1 MLVTTNFIL
10 FRIIFLFSLVFWCGW
25 RRRRPTRTS
34 HHIGFTRAKSFTCL
48 FLLFPFVG
56 YLFTRMHHTDTH
68 ARRTQPASQPAS
80 RYLFLMR
87 PPFACDVCVYVCTRA
102 HTAHRTCYTCTFD
115 DELRNTRKLMNE
127 AIIWWGNK
135 IRYRSSAEHKN
146 FTPKNKVKLSSYC
159 AKAWKH
165 AASELSSRFRGS
177 HNNVCVHAAP
187 QTERFSQS
195 WQPVPLYIL
204 YSIQFY
210 RSTTGLHSICLHSC
224 ACASAFEFY
233 DAETWLRL
241 ETQTQSLFVSY
252 YNLPPSLSNKA
263 FSLVHSRI

>member
-1 MLVTTNFIL
+1 MCVCMCARGHTQ
-10 FRIIFLFSLVFWCGW
+10 
-25 RRRRPTRTS
+25 RTG
-34 HHIGFTRAKSFTCL
+34 HA
-48 FLLFPFVG
+48 
-56 YLFTRMHHTDTH
+56 TH
-68 ARRTQPASQPAS
+68 AHSTMNCETRGNSWTRR
-80 RYLFLMR
+80 LFDG
-87 PPFACDVCVYVCTRA
+87 AIKYGT
-102 HTAHRTCYTCTFD
+102 
-115 DELRNTRKLMNE
+115 E
-127 AIIWWGNK
+127 AAPNN
-135 IRYRSSAEHKN
+135 KN